1 VLLLDV
7 EETCSVWTVKYRIM
21 KVEVNFTFLIL
32 MDSRI
37 LMDFGWQNTGLKSNQ
52 DKDDTA

>member
-1 VLLLDV
+1 
-7 EETCSVWTVKYRIM
+7 M